1 MRQPQVYTCKL
12 LKFEETQKHVEVL
25 HYFEGEIFP
34 RGLKL
39 FEIKLL
45 KQKRTLSVYYLSS
58 KQLTLDYC
66 QELSYQARG
75 S

>member
-39 FEIKLL
+39 FEII
-45 KQKRTLSVYYLSS
+45 RV
-58 KQLTLDYC
+58 
-66 QELSYQARG
+66 
-75 S
+75 